1 MIDQNLL
8 NWKIKNE
15 NKVIAVNDI
24 DLSAVPLYFSHRS
37 HVLSGKY
44 DLRFLTNIKVFN
56 VVSKAKFLSQLK
68 IITRLI
74 EDPVTTLVKADYIN
88 MYISC
93 HESLYKFTKK
103 IYFIQPFK
111 LYKRT
116 DEENS
121 LFFLLKAE
129 DEIAEGFINKILF
142 TTTLFDK
149 FIEHNKE
156 RIKI

>member
-1 MIDQNLL
+1 M
-8 NWKIKNE
+8 
-15 NKVIAVNDI
+15 V
-24 DLSAVPLYFSHRS
+24 
-37 HVLSGKY
+37 
-44 DLRFLTNIKVFN
+44 
-56 VVSKAKFLSQLK
+56 
-68 IITRLI
+68 
-74 EDPVTTLVKADYIN
+74 
-88 MYISC
+88 
-93 HESLYKFTKK
+93 YKFTKK